1 LLPAIVRLIY
11 CRCGLSNYRLYRG
24 KNLARIG
31 WVGTSARLIQH
42 NAGVEMMKR
51 LFSTAQVHPRD
62 RFDFWHSVAC
72 KNLIVHDATPECR
85 PTFEAELHAGALAEL
100 GLVLFETAPM
110 RVSHTRHH
118 CARMKS
124 DEVFVCRLTSGQ
136 LGLEQAGREVDMKA
150 GDMTLLDPL
159 LPYEGKFSA
168 GVELLVLKAPRRSME
183 ARVGRISDMVTRTM
197 KPAEAEHGL
206 ASAFLAMLPDYAGQ
220 LGTVAIETVKNQ
232 TLDLIAVSLAKTQER
247 PRPYLSSAKASA
259 LLNVRAAI
267 EARLT
272 DPGLDAE
279 TVAAAAGVSVR
290 YANALLAQEGMS
302 IVRLIQSRRLACC
315 HRALQDPLQ
324 AHRNVSEIASAW
336 GFSDMTHFGRR
347 FKMAYG
353 VLPSELR
360 RLSKQN

>member
-1 LLPAIVRLIY
+1 
-11 CRCGLSNYRLYRG
+11 
-24 KNLARIG
+24 
-31 WVGTSARLIQH
+31 
-42 NAGVEMMKR
+42 MMER
-51 LFSTAQVHPRD
+51 LFSTTEVHPRD
-62 RFDFWHSVAC
+62 RFDYWHNVAC

-197 KPAEAEHGL
+197 KPVEAEHGL

-290 YANALLAQEGMS
+290 YANALLAQEGTS

-347 FKMAYG
+347 FKTAYG
-353 VLPSELR
+353 VLPSEFR
-360 RLSKQN
+360 RLSKRN

>member
-1 LLPAIVRLIY
+1 M
-11 CRCGLSNYRLYRG
+11 
-24 KNLARIG
+24 
-31 WVGTSARLIQH
+31 
-42 NAGVEMMKR
+42 ER

-62 RFDFWHSVAC
+62 RFDYWHSVAC

-85 PTFEAELHAGALAEL
+85 PTFQAELHAGALADL
-100 GLVLFETAPM
+100 SLVLFETAPM
-110 RVSHTRHH
+110 TVSHTRDH
-118 CARMKS
+118 CARMQS

-136 LGLEQAGREVDMKA
+136 LALEQAGREVDMKA

-159 LPYEGKFSA
+159 LPYEGKFSG
-168 GVELLVLKAPRRSME
+168 GVKLLVLKAPRRSMV
-183 ARVGRISDMVTRTM
+183 ARLGRITDMVIRTM

-206 ASAFLAMLPDYAGQ
+206 ASTFLAMLPNYAGQ
-220 LGTVAIETVKNQ
+220 LGTTAIETVKNQ

-247 PRPYLSSAKASA
+247 PSPYLSSAKASA

-272 DPGLDAE
+272 DPRLDAE

-290 YANALLAQEGMS
+290 YANALLAQEGTS
-302 IVRLIQSRRLACC
+302 IARLVQSRRLDRC
-315 HRALQDPLQ
+315 HRALKDPLQ
-324 AHRNVSEIASAW
+324 AHRTVTEIASSW

-347 FKMAYG
+347 FKTAYG

>member
-1 LLPAIVRLIY
+1 M
-11 CRCGLSNYRLYRG
+11 
-24 KNLARIG
+24 
-31 WVGTSARLIQH
+31 
-42 NAGVEMMKR
+42 E
-51 LFSTAQVHPRD
+51 
-62 RFDFWHSVAC
+62 
-72 KNLIVHDATPECR
+72 
-85 PTFEAELHAGALAEL
+85 
-100 GLVLFETAPM
+100 
-110 RVSHTRHH
+110 
-118 CARMKS
+118 
-124 DEVFVCRLTSGQ
+124 
-136 LGLEQAGREVDMKA
+136 A
-150 GDMTLLDPL
+150 GDMALLDPL

-183 ARVGRISDMVTRTM
+183 ARVGRITDMVTRTM

-232 TLDLIAVSLAKTQER
+232 TLDLVAISLAKTQEG

-259 LLNVRAAI
+259 LINVRAAI

-290 YANALLAQEGMS
+290 YANALLAQEGTS

-347 FKMAYG
+347 FKTAYG

>member
-1 LLPAIVRLIY
+1 M
-11 CRCGLSNYRLYRG
+11 
-24 KNLARIG
+24 
-31 WVGTSARLIQH
+31 
-42 NAGVEMMKR
+42 ER

-62 RFDFWHSVAC
+62 RFDYWHNVAC
-72 KNLIVHDATPECR
+72 KNLIIHDATPECR
-85 PTFEAELHAGALAEL
+85 PTFQAELHAGALADL

-110 RVSHTRHH
+110 RVSHTRYH
-118 CARMKS
+118 CARMQS
-124 DEVFVCRLTSGQ
+124 DEVFVCRLISGQ
-136 LGLEQAGREVDMKA
+136 LVLEQAGREVVMEA

-168 GVELLVLKAPRRSME
+168 GVKLLVLKAPRRSME
-183 ARVGRISDMVTRTM
+183 ARVGRITDMVTRTM

-232 TLDLIAVSLAKTQER
+232 TLDLVAVSLAKTQER

-259 LLNVRAAI
+259 LMNVRAAI

-272 DPGLDAE
+272 DPRLDAE
-279 TVAAAAGVSVR
+279 MVAAAAGVSVR
-290 YANALLAQEGMS
+290 YANALLAQEGTS
-302 IVRLIQSRRLACC
+302 IARLVQSRRLDRC
-315 HRALQDPLQ
+315 HKALKDPLQ
-324 AHRNVSEIASAW
+324 AHRTVTEIASGW

-347 FKMAYG
+347 FKAAYG

>member
-1 LLPAIVRLIY
+1 
-11 CRCGLSNYRLYRG
+11 
-24 KNLARIG
+24 
-31 WVGTSARLIQH
+31 
-42 NAGVEMMKR
+42 
-51 LFSTAQVHPRD
+51 
-62 RFDFWHSVAC
+62 
-72 KNLIVHDATPECR
+72 
-85 PTFEAELHAGALAEL
+85 
-100 GLVLFETAPM
+100 
-110 RVSHTRHH
+110 
-118 CARMKS
+118 
-124 DEVFVCRLTSGQ
+124 
-136 LGLEQAGREVDMKA
+136 
-150 GDMTLLDPL
+150 
-159 LPYEGKFSA
+159 
-168 GVELLVLKAPRRSME
+168 ME
-183 ARVGRISDMVTRTM
+183 ARVGRITDMVTRTM

-220 LGTVAIETVKNQ
+220 LGTAAIETVKNQ

-279 TVAAAAGVSVR
+279 TAAAAAGVSVR
-290 YANALLAQEGMS
+290 YANALLAQEGTS

-347 FKMAYG
+347 FKTAYG

>member
-1 LLPAIVRLIY
+1 M
-11 CRCGLSNYRLYRG
+11 
-24 KNLARIG
+24 
-31 WVGTSARLIQH
+31 
-42 NAGVEMMKR
+42 ER

-62 RFDFWHSVAC
+62 RFDYWHNVAC

-85 PTFEAELHAGALAEL
+85 PTFQAELHAGALADL
-100 GLVLFETAPM
+100 SLVLFETAPM
-110 RVSHTRHH
+110 TVSHTQYH
-118 CARMKS
+118 CARMQS
-124 DEVFVCRLTSGQ
+124 DEAFVCRLISGQ
-136 LGLEQAGREVDMKA
+136 LVLEQAGREVVMEA

-159 LPYEGKFSA
+159 LPYEGKVSA
-168 GVELLVLKAPRRSME
+168 GVKLLVLKASRRSME
-183 ARVGRISDMVTRTM
+183 ARVGRITDMVTRTM

-272 DPGLDAE
+272 DPRLDAE

-290 YANALLAQEGMS
+290 YANALLAQEGTS

-347 FKMAYG
+347 FKTAYG

>member
-1 LLPAIVRLIY
+1 M
-11 CRCGLSNYRLYRG
+11 
-24 KNLARIG
+24 
-31 WVGTSARLIQH
+31 
-42 NAGVEMMKR
+42 ER
-51 LFSTAQVHPRD
+51 LFSTAEVHPRD
-62 RFDFWHSVAC
+62 RFDYWHSIAC
-72 KNLIVHDATPECR
+72 KNLIPHDSTPECR
-85 PTFEAELHAGALAEL
+85 PTFEAELHTGALADL
-100 GLVLFETAPM
+100 SLVLFETSPM
-110 RVSHTRHH
+110 RVSHTRRH
-118 CARMKS
+118 CARMQS
-124 DEVFVCRLTSGQ
+124 NEVFLCRLISGQ
-136 LGLEQAGREVDMKA
+136 LVLEQAGREIVMQA

-168 GVELLVLKAPRRSME
+168 GVKLLVLKAPRRSME
-183 ARVGRISDMVTRTM
+183 ARVGRITDMVTRTM

-220 LGTVAIETVKNQ
+220 LGTAAIETVKNQ
-232 TLDLIAVSLAKTQER
+232 TLDLVAVSLAKTQER

-272 DPGLDAE
+272 DPRLNAE

-290 YANALLAQEGMS
+290 YANALLAQEGTS
-302 IVRLIQSRRLACC
+302 IVRLIQSRRLARC

-347 FKMAYG
+347 FKAAYG
-353 VLPSELR
+353 ILPSEFR
-360 RLSKQN
+360 SLSKQE

>member
-1 LLPAIVRLIY
+1 M
-11 CRCGLSNYRLYRG
+11 
-24 KNLARIG
+24 
-31 WVGTSARLIQH
+31 
-42 NAGVEMMKR
+42 ER
-51 LFSTAQVHPRD
+51 LFSTAEVHPRD
-62 RFDFWHSVAC
+62 RFDYWHSVAC
-72 KNLIVHDATPECR
+72 KNLIIHDSTPECR
-85 PTFEAELHAGALAEL
+85 PTFEAELHAGALADL
-100 GLVLFETAPM
+100 GLVLFETSPM
-110 RVSHTRHH
+110 RVSHTQHH
-118 CARMKS
+118 CAQMRN
-124 DEVFVCRLTSGQ
+124 DEIFVCRLISGQ
-136 LGLEQAGREVDMKA
+136 LVLEQVGREVIMEA

-159 LPYEGKFSA
+159 LPYEGRFSA

-183 ARVGRISDMVTRTM
+183 ARVGRITDMLTRTM
-197 KPAEAEHGL
+197 KPAEAEHSL

-272 DPGLDAE
+272 DPELDAE

-290 YANALLAQEGMS
+290 YANALLAQEGTS

-347 FKMAYG
+347 FKTAYG

>member
-1 LLPAIVRLIY
+1 
-11 CRCGLSNYRLYRG
+11 
-24 KNLARIG
+24 
-31 WVGTSARLIQH
+31 
-42 NAGVEMMKR
+42 MMKR
-51 LFSTAQVHPRD
+51 PFSTAQVHPRD
-62 RFDFWHSVAC
+62 RFDYWHSVAC

-110 RVSHTRHH
+110 RVSHTRDH
-118 CARMKS
+118 CTRMQS
-124 DEVFVCRLTSGQ
+124 DEVFVCRLISGQ
-136 LGLEQAGREVDMKA
+136 LVLEQAGREVDMKA

-183 ARVGRISDMVTRTM
+183 ARVGRITDMVTRTM

-290 YANALLAQEGMS
+290 YANALLAQEGTS

-347 FKMAYG
+347 FKTAYG